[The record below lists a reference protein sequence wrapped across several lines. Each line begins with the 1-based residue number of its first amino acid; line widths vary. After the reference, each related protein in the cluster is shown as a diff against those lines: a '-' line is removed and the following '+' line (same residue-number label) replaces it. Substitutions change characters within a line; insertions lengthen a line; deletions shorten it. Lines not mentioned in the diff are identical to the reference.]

1 MLKLIKC
8 EFWKLKRKKFIVFTI
23 ISAFLFP
30 IPITIIIINQMS
42 ENKSEMYL
50 RSAYDNIYSMILGYG
65 MSFLLPCILGI
76 ISALLFFIER
86 DNDTFKNL
94 KTIPI
99 SATKLVLTK
108 LAVLFIFGI
117 IFCIASTIASI
128 LCGFFTGGVYGIT
141 YKLVFS
147 IITAFFLTA
156 GSLPIVVSIV
166 YFSSSY
172 IFSVLICFFYSIF
185 NLSMLLILG
194 ANLSSGMTTFLQCM
208 PITSFLLWSSG
219 ELTNKLIVS
228 PMSPEIEALLPSF
241 TQTFISILLIAAI
254 STFLIASIYNRRVK

>member
-30 IPITIIIINQMS
+30 IPITIIIMNQMS
-42 ENKSEMYL
+42 ENTSEMYL

-76 ISALLFFIER
+76 ISVLLFFIER

-108 LAVLFIFGI
+108 LAILFIFGI
-117 IFCIASTIASI
+117 IFCIASTI
-128 LCGFFTGGVYGIT
+128 
-141 YKLVFS
+141 
-147 IITAFFLTA
+147 
-156 GSLPIVVSIV
+156 
-166 YFSSSY
+166 YF
-172 IFSVLICFFYSIF
+172 FSV
-185 NLSMLLILG
+185 NLL
-194 ANLSSGMTTFLQCM
+194 
-208 PITSFLLWSSG
+208 FLLH
-219 ELTNKLIVS
+219 I
-228 PMSPEIEALLPSF
+228 
-241 TQTFISILLIAAI
+241 
-254 STFLIASIYNRRVK
+254 